1 MSPAL
6 FESHRRT
13 PSGQDPE
20 RRKSGSGFLFLN
32 NRFKSP
38 PTPPEGDAPDDSFAQ
53 HRHWQDQDA
62 MTEDPQGGR
71 RSASTITTNENATS
85 SPPTPTFGPVKDG
98 YFMKR
103 SDSSQSIPSLVQS
116 NNGDEVKRP
125 MTAMPGREKSFLGT
139 KEPAVPAVPSI
150 PDEKVKPTTVPE
162 EKEENTPSAPAEA
175 ESAKPKAVSVTE
187 TAKTA
192 EDDADDSS
200 SEDEEEDE
208 EKNEAEAEE
217 PQGAQ
222 LATRVAILPPRPATP
237 EADKRISYHEDSD
250 LHIKVRDSNG
260 SLIVYSVRS
269 AALASASRVWKELLA
284 NNTSS
289 VIELQSPADTA
300 SGLDVLFSIAHFKF
314 HELPTMP
321 NVGDLYDLALASD
334 KYAATHLL
342 VPFMN
347 DWVIALNRHVL
358 MAGARN
364 DEDKTLV
371 LSWVF
376 GEARW
381 FSRVLAKAAYKS
393 RVGPDGALQDSKGR
407 PWKDQPI
414 SDEVIRML
422 TATRAEAIDK
432 IIKAVSNPV
441 HRLLNPSCYPGEEI
455 RYCHAG
461 TEDGTAEDC
470 EQLLLGSAIMGLT
483 KSKLWPPPE
492 PAKIK
497 VSAVDL
503 ARAYGEVR
511 IRRYQTPGLRFRD
524 SSAEGAPVDDP
535 HAKCGFGHRE
545 VIEKILNTPAKMAS
559 SVVGQLIT
567 RAKKSGAFGEE
578 LFADLKEYVQDGGA
592 AVEGEDLKSDPL
604 HYKQVRVRANG
615 VAENKTPADDD
626 DDEDDDDS
634 SSESDEE

>member
-1 MSPAL
+1 
-6 FESHRRT
+6 
-13 PSGQDPE
+13 
-20 RRKSGSGFLFLN
+20 
-32 NRFKSP
+32 
-38 PTPPEGDAPDDSFAQ
+38 
-53 HRHWQDQDA
+53 
-62 MTEDPQGGR
+62 
-71 RSASTITTNENATS
+71 
-85 SPPTPTFGPVKDG
+85 
-98 YFMKR
+98 MKR
-103 SDSSQSIPSLVQS
+103 SDSSRSIPSLVQS
-116 NNGDEVKRP
+116 NNGDAETPRP
-125 MTAMPGREKSFLGT
+125 MTAMPGREKSFLDT
-139 KEPAVPAVPSI
+139 KQPAIASVAE
-150 PDEKVKPTTVPE
+150 EKTKPVDVLE
-162 EKEENTPSAPAEA
+162 EKEASSTPGAPVANEA
-175 ESAKPKAVSVTE
+175 DTAQAKAVSVAE
-187 TAKTA
+187 TAQAA
-192 EDDADDSS
+192 EDEADDSS
-200 SEDEEEDE
+200 SEDEDD
-208 EKNEAEAEE
+208 EKNETQARE

-237 EADKRISYHEDSD
+237 EADKKVSYHEAAD
-250 LHIKVRDSNG
+250 LHVKVRESNG
-260 SLIVYSVRS
+260 AVVVYSVRS
-269 AALASASRVWKELLA
+269 AALVTASRVWKDLLA
-284 NNTSS
+284 KDNAT
-289 VIELQSPADTA
+289 VIELSSAADTA
-300 SGLDVLFSIAHFKF
+300 TGLDVLFSIAHFKF

-321 NVGDLYDLALASD
+321 NVGDLYDVALASD
-334 KYAATHLL
+334 KYGATHLL
-342 VPFMN
+342 VPFMK
-347 DWVIALNRHVL
+347 DWVVALNRHVL

-393 RVGPDGALQDSKGR
+393 RVGADGTLLDSKGR
-407 PWKDQPI
+407 PWKEQPV
-414 SDEVIRML
+414 SDEVISML
-422 TATRAEAIDK
+422 AATRAEAVEK

-461 TEDGTAEDC
+461 TDDGTAEDC

-497 VSAVDL
+497 VSAIDL

-524 SSAEGAPVDDP
+524 NMPEGAPVEDP

-545 VIEKILNTPAKMAS
+545 ILEKILNTPAKMAS

-592 AVEGEDLKSDPL
+592 AVEGDDLKSDPV
-604 HYKQVRVRANG
+604 HYKQVRVKTNG
-615 VAENKTPADDD
+615 AVENKTPADDD
-626 DDEDDDDS
+626 DDDDEDES
-634 SSESDEE
+634 SSESDDE

>member
-1 MSPAL
+1 MSPAI

-32 NRFKSP
+32 NRFKRA
-38 PTPPEGDAPDDSFAQ
+38 PT
-53 HRHWQDQDA
+53 
-62 MTEDPQGGR
+62 TK
-71 RSASTITTNENATS
+71 TTNENATS
-85 SPPTPTFGPVKDG
+85 TPPTPTFGPVKDG

-103 SDSSQSIPSLVQS
+103 SDSSRSIPSLVQS
-116 NNGDEVKRP
+116 NNGDAETPRP
-125 MTAMPGREKSFLGT
+125 MTAMPGREKSFLDN
-139 KEPAVPAVPSI
+139 KEPAVTSVAE
-150 PDEKVKPTTVPE
+150 EKTTPTTVPE
-162 EKEENTPSAPAEA
+162 EKETPAAAAAATATETA
-175 ESAKPKAVSVTE
+175 AAQPKAVSVAE
-187 TAKTA
+187 TAQTA
-192 EDDADDSS
+192 EDDAEDSS
-200 SEDEEEDE
+200 SEDEDDD
-208 EKNEAEAEE
+208 EKNAAETRE

-237 EADKRISYHEDSD
+237 EADKRISYHEDAD
-250 LHIKVRDSNG
+250 LHIKVRESNG
-260 SLIVYSVRS
+260 AVVVYSVRS
-269 AALASASRVWKELLA
+269 AALASASRVWKDLLA
-284 NNTSS
+284 KNTAP
-289 VIELQSPADTA
+289 VLELHSAADTA

-314 HELPTMP
+314 HELPAMP
-321 NVGDLYDLALASD
+321 NVGELYDLALASD

-342 VPFMN
+342 VPFMK
-347 DWVIALNRHVL
+347 DWVVALNRHVL

-381 FSRVLAKAAYKS
+381 FSRVLAKAAFKS
-393 RVGPDGALQDSKGR
+393 RVGTDGALLDSKGR
-407 PWKDQPI
+407 PWRDQPV
-414 SDEVIRML
+414 SDEVVGML
-422 TATRAEAIDK
+422 AAARAEAVEK

-441 HRLLNPSCYPGEEI
+441 HRLLNPSCYPGEEV

-461 TEDGTAEDC
+461 TDDGTAEDC

-511 IRRYQTPGLRFRD
+511 IRRYQTPGLRFRE
-524 SSAEGAPVDDP
+524 SQPEGAPVEDP

-545 VIEKILNTPAKMAS
+545 VLDKILNTPAKMAA

-567 RAKKSGAFGEE
+567 RAKKSGAFGDE
-578 LFADLKEYVQDGGA
+578 LFADLKEYAQDGGA
-592 AVEGEDLKSDPL
+592 AVAVEGEDLKTDPV
-604 HYKQVRVRANG
+604 HYKQIRVKTND
-615 VAENKTPADDD
+615 VVENKTPADDD
-626 DDEDDDDS
+626 DDDDEDDES
-634 SSESDEE
+634 SSESDDE

>member
-1 MSPAL
+1 
-6 FESHRRT
+6 
-13 PSGQDPE
+13 
-20 RRKSGSGFLFLN
+20 
-32 NRFKSP
+32 
-38 PTPPEGDAPDDSFAQ
+38 
-53 HRHWQDQDA
+53 
-62 MTEDPQGGR
+62 
-71 RSASTITTNENATS
+71 
-85 SPPTPTFGPVKDG
+85 
-98 YFMKR
+98 
-103 SDSSQSIPSLVQS
+103 
-116 NNGDEVKRP
+116 
-125 MTAMPGREKSFLGT
+125 MPGREKSFLDN
-139 KEPAVPAVPSI
+139 KEPAVASVL
-150 PDEKVKPTTVPE
+150 E
-162 EKEENTPSAPAEA
+162 EKDRATAPGAPVTDGAEA
-175 ESAKPKAVSVTE
+175 AQTKAISVAE
-187 TAKTA
+187 TTQTA
-192 EDDADDSS
+192 EDEADDYS
-200 SEDEEEDE
+200 SEDEDDK
-208 EKNEAEAEE
+208 KNETQARE

-222 LATRVAILPPRPATP
+222 LATLVAVLPPRPASP
-237 EADKRISYHEDSD
+237 EADKKISYHEDAD

-260 SLIVYSVRS
+260 TVIVYSVRS
-269 AALASASRVWKELLA
+269 AALASASRVWKDFLA
-284 NNTSS
+284 KNTAT
-289 VIELQSPADTA
+289 VVELQSAADTV

-321 NVGDLYDLALASD
+321 NVGELYDLALASD

-342 VPFMN
+342 VPFMK
-347 DWVIALNRHVL
+347 DWVVALNRHVL

-393 RVGPDGALQDSKGR
+393 RVGTDGTLLDSKGH
-407 PWKDQPI
+407 PWKEQPI
-414 SDEVIRML
+414 SDEVISML
-422 TATRAEAIDK
+422 AATRAEAVEK
-432 IIKAVSNPV
+432 VIKAVSNPV

-461 TEDGTAEDC
+461 TDDGTAEDC

-503 ARAYGEVR
+503 ARAYSDVR

-524 SSAEGAPVDDP
+524 SMPEGAPVEDP

-592 AVEGEDLKSDPL
+592 AVDGEDLKSNPV
-604 HYKQVRVRANG
+604 HYKQVRVRING
-615 VAENKTPADDD
+615 VVENKTPADDD
-626 DDEDDDDS
+626 DDDEDES
-634 SSESDEE
+634 SSESDDE

>member
-1 MSPAL
+1 LLFIWRHDFHFISEFLLLSFPRLRPLIPHKVTMSPAI

-13 PSGQDPE
+13 PSGPDPE

-32 NRFKSP
+32 NRFKRA
-38 PTPPEGDAPDDSFAQ
+38 PT
-53 HRHWQDQDA
+53 
-62 MTEDPQGGR
+62 T
-71 RSASTITTNENATS
+71 TKTTNENATS
-85 SPPTPTFGPVKDG
+85 TPPTPTFGPVKDG

-103 SDSSQSIPSLVQS
+103 SDSSRSIPSLVQS
-116 NNGDEVKRP
+116 NNGDAETPRP
-125 MTAMPGREKSFLGT
+125 MTAMPGREKSFLDT
-139 KEPAVPAVPSI
+139 KQPAIAPVA
-150 PDEKVKPTTVPE
+150 E
-162 EKEENTPSAPAEA
+162 EKTKPVAVLGEKEAASTPGAPVTNEA
-175 ESAKPKAVSVTE
+175 ETAQAKAVSVAE
-187 TAKTA
+187 TAQTA
-192 EDDADDSS
+192 EDEADNSS
-200 SEDEEEDE
+200 SEDEDD
-208 EKNEAEAEE
+208 EKNETQARE

-237 EADKRISYHEDSD
+237 EADKKVSYHEDAD
-250 LHIKVRDSNG
+250 LHVKVRESNG
-260 SLIVYSVRS
+260 AVVVYSVRS
-269 AALASASRVWKELLA
+269 AALVSASRVWKDLLA
-284 NNTSS
+284 KNNAA
-289 VIELQSPADTA
+289 VIELQSAADTA
-300 SGLDVLFSIAHFKF
+300 NGLDVLFSIVHFKF

-321 NVGDLYDLALASD
+321 NVGDLYDVALASD
-334 KYAATHLL
+334 KYDATHLL
-342 VPFMN
+342 VPFMK
-347 DWVIALNRHVL
+347 DWVVALNRHVL

-393 RVGPDGALQDSKGR
+393 RVGADGTLLDSKGR
-407 PWKDQPI
+407 PWKEQPV
-414 SDEVIRML
+414 SDEVISML
-422 TATRAEAIDK
+422 ATTRAEAVEK

-461 TEDGTAEDC
+461 TDDGTAEDC

-497 VSAVDL
+497 VSAIDL
-503 ARAYGEVR
+503 ARAYSEVR

-524 SSAEGAPVDDP
+524 SMPEGAPVEDP

-545 VIEKILNTPAKMAS
+545 ILEKILNTPAKMAS

-592 AVEGEDLKSDPL
+592 AVEGEDLKSDPV
-604 HYKQVRVRANG
+604 HYKQVRVKTSG
-615 VAENKTPADDD
+615 VVENKTPADDD
-626 DDEDDDDS
+626 DDDDEDES
-634 SSESDEE
+634 SSESDDE